1 MSIEERPVER
11 RRVTR
16 QKSFLRGMIYFNNR
30 RNVVDCLIRD
40 ISPYGARLI
49 FSDAVSTPDVFELYI
64 PQKEQTLRIHVIWR
78 HGQEV
83 GVAFAQATLADHLTQ
98 GGTTAVEG
106 DAKFGQYAHPG
117 RLWLGEDAEQGML
130 GAEARDAGTFGP
142 LPERE
147 RQPGGPDT

>member
-1 MSIEERPVER
+1 MSSPTEPRTVER
-11 RRVTR
+11 RRITR

-49 FSDAVSTPDVFELYI
+49 FSDAVTTPDVLELYI

-83 GVAFAQATLADHLTQ
+83 GVAFAQATQMDPAAETEPQ
-98 GGTTAVEG
+98 
-106 DAKFGQYAHPG
+106 
-117 RLWLGEDAEQGML
+117 RLSPSASRGSRWRSPALKRILKKMKT
-130 GAEARDAGTFGP
+130 DAG
-142 LPERE
+142 PEF
-147 RQPGGPDT
+147 DVA

>member
-1 MSIEERPVER
+1 MSTEERQVER

-30 RNVVDCLIRD
+30 RNAVDCLIRD

-49 FSDAVSTPDVFELYI
+49 FSDSVSTPDVFELYI

-83 GVAFAQATLADHLTQ
+83 GVAFAQATQLDPIAETGDLTERV
-98 GGTTAVEG
+98 A
-106 DAKFGQYAHPG
+106 
-117 RLWLGEDAEQGML
+117 RLEMEIAGLKRIL
-130 GAEARDAGTFGP
+130 KKIKTDAGS
-142 LPERE
+142 EH
-147 RQPGGPDT
+147 DVA

>member
-83 GVAFAQATLADHLTQ
+83 GVAFAQATQVETVAETGDLAER
-98 GGTTAVEG
+98 V
-106 DAKFGQYAHPG
+106 G
-117 RLWLGEDAEQGML
+117 RLEMEIAGLKRIL
-130 GAEARDAGTFGP
+130 KKIKTDAG
-142 LPERE
+142 
-147 RQPGGPDT
+147 PDHDVA